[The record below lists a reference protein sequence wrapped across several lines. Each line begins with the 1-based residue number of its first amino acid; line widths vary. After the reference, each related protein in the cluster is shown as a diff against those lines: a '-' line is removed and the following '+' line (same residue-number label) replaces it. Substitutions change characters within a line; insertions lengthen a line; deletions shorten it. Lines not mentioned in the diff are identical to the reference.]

1 MLACLQVA
9 NDTRTKKMSAR
20 EKASEYQK
28 SLRERKKRD
37 KLREQKDKEDA
48 SKGAYGGC
56 GSCGFHMHHDH
67 VDSSGSHVMPHVR
80 HKRPSSLLGPNHP
93 RVLSKKQISLKTF
106 ILDILS
112 EPVEME
118 VPWL

>member
-9 NDTRTKKMSAR
+9 NDRRTKKMTAR
-20 EKASEYQK
+20 EQASEYQK

-80 HKRPSSLLGPNHP
+80 TQTPLSSLLGPNH
-93 RVLSKKQISLKTF
+93 RLILSKRRL
-106 ILDILS
+106 
-112 EPVEME
+112 
-118 VPWL
+118 

>member
-9 NDTRTKKMSAR
+9 NDTRTKKMTAR
-20 EKASEYQK
+20 EQAAEYQK

-56 GSCGFHMHHDH
+56 GSCGFHMPHDH

-80 HKRPSSLLGPNHP
+80 TQTPLLPAWSKPSKGPFQEADLFEDLHP
-93 RVLSKKQISLKTF
+93 
-106 ILDILS
+106 
-112 EPVEME
+112 
-118 VPWL
+118 

>member
-1 MLACLQVA
+1 MQVA
-9 NDTRTKKMSAR
+9 NDTRTKKMTAR
-20 EKASEYQK
+20 EQAAEYQK

-37 KLREQKDKEDA
+37 KLREQKDKEDS

-80 HKRPSSLLGPNHP
+80 TQTPLSSLLD
-93 RVLSKKQISLKTF
+93 VSKGDHMGD
-106 ILDILS
+106 ILFADPILS
-112 EPVEME
+112 ESVEI
-118 VPWL
+118 